1 MTNFISDNLLAI
13 VAICV
18 VVASVPTGFL
28 VRAMV
33 VAKLAALAKKT
44 TWKGD
49 DAVVASLRRP
59 LPFWFFVLGVYAAG
73 RIFRL
78 PVEWA
83 AILDKTI
90 ASALIVSATLW
101 IADLGARF
109 LEVGLGKGQQGS
121 APVTGVLRNVV
132 YVTVLVVG
140 GLVLLETLGV
150 SITPI
155 LTTLGVGG
163 LAVALALQD
172 TLANLF
178 AGLHVT
184 MAGNIRVGDFVK
196 LESGEDG
203 YIEDIQWRATR
214 VRTLSNNFVLIPN
227 SRLSQSVVTN
237 LHRPSKDLAVLVQ
250 MGVHYSSDL
259 EQVERVT
266 RNVGREIMKSVP
278 GAVPEFEPFIRFHT
292 FGDSS
297 IDFTVI
303 LRAREFTD
311 NYLVKHE
318 FIKAISRAFASEKIV
333 IPYPIRAINL
343 EQEGV
348 RLERAPS

>member
-1 MTNFISDNLLAI
+1 MMTFFSDNLAAI
-13 VAICV
+13 AALLV
-18 VVASVPTGFL
+18 VVASVPIGFL
-28 VRAMV
+28 ARAV
-33 VAKLAALAKKT
+33 VIARLTALAERTK
-44 TWKGD
+44 WRGD

-59 LPFWFFVLGVYAAG
+59 LPFWFFVLGVYAAA

-78 PVEWA
+78 PADWA
-83 AILDKTI
+83 SIVDKTI
-90 ASALIVSATLW
+90 ASTLIISVTLW
-101 IADLGARF
+101 IADLGAR
-109 LEVGLGKGQQGS
+109 LLQVGLERGRQGN

-132 YVTVLVVG
+132 HVSVLAVG
-140 GLVLLETLGV
+140 GLVLLDNLGI

-203 YIEDIQWRATR
+203 FVEDIQWRATR
-214 VRTLSNNFVLIPN
+214 VRTLPNNFVLIPN

-237 LHRPSKDLAVLVQ
+237 YHRPSKDLAVLVQ
-250 MGVHYSSDL
+250 LGVHYASDL
-259 EQVERVT
+259 EHVERVACRVARDVMRT
-266 RNVGREIMKSVP
+266 VAG
-278 GAVPEFEPFIRFHT
+278 GVPEFEPFIRFHT

-297 IDFTVI
+297 INFTVI
-303 LRAREFTD
+303 LRAREYTD
-311 NYLVKHE
+311 NFLVKHE
-318 FIKAISRAFASEKIV
+318 FIKAVARAFAAEKIV
-333 IPYPIRAINL
+333 IPFPIRAINL

-348 RLERAPS
+348 RLERAPG